1 MQVIY
6 SEGSMRGRGGALKNL
21 ARLSSFVSGVPAS
34 EPEYS

>member
-6 SEGSMRGRGGALKNL
+6 SEGSTRGRCGDLKNL
-21 ARLSSFVSGVPAS
+21 ARLSSFVSGVPVS